1 MTTLLAQLIGPLL
14 KYLPD
19 ITEAARILVDRDT
32 RKDND
37 TKPSTSIAKVG
48 IGAAGVLFID
58 PDTPPDVA
66 IITLIASLG
75 LYFYRRQ
82 MQGE

>member
-1 MTTLLAQLIGPLL
+1 MLILQYLAPLL
-14 KYLPD
+14 KYLPSVV
-19 ITEAARILVDRDT
+19 EAGRILVDPET
-32 RKDND
+32 RKDNA
-37 TKPSTSIAKVG
+37 TKASTSIAKVG

-58 PDTPPDVA
+58 PNTPPDVA

-82 MQGE
+82 MQEK